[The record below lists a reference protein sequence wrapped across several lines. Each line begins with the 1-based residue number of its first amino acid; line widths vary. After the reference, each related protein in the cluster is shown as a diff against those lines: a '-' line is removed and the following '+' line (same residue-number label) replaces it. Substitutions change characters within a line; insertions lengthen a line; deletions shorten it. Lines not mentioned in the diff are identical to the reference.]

1 MGIQNYY
8 LFLVTAF
15 IFIITPGIDTMF
27 VLNRSLGQGRK
38 AGIYSSLGISSGIL
52 VHTLFAA
59 LGLSLIVAKSAMAFA
74 IVKYCGAA
82 YLVYLGIS
90 SLIRNKKLDLG
101 QHTAMEEQSH
111 FKNYYTG
118 LLTNTLNPKV
128 ALFFL
133 SFFPQFIERS
143 SLKAPKPFILLGI
156 SYCVVGVIWFLLLTC
171 LAAAFSGKL
180 KGNPKFAERLNKV
193 SAAVYVLMG
202 IKIALS
208 KR

>member
-8 LFLVTAF
+8 LFLITALLF
-15 IFIITPGIDTMF
+15 IMTPGIDTMF
-27 VLNRSLGQGRK
+27 ILNKAIGQGRK
-38 AGIYSSLGISSGIL
+38 AGLYSTLGINSGIL
-52 VHTLFAA
+52 VHTIFAA

-82 YLVYLGIS
+82 YLIYLGIS
-90 SLIRNKKLDLG
+90 SLIKGKKLDLS
-101 QHTAMEEQSH
+101 TAVNTQESY

-118 LLTNTLNPKV
+118 LVTNTLNPKV

-133 SFFPQFIERS
+133 SFFPQFIAREA
-143 SLKAPKPFILLGI
+143 LGTPKPFIMLSITYCLLG
-156 SYCVVGVIWFLLLTC
+156 VLWFTIVTL

-180 KGNPKFAERLNKV
+180 TGNPKFADRLNKI
-193 SAAVYVLMG
+193 SAGVYILMG
-202 IKIALS
+202 VKIALS